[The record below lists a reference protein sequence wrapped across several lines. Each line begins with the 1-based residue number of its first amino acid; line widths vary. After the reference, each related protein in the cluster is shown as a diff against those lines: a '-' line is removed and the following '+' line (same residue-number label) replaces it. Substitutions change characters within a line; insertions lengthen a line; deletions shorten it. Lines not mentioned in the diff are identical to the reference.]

1 MSEAGSHIGSGLC
14 MVTSGLVAALD
25 PWPVAPE
32 GGSPMVEDSIGRSPE
47 VCLLQVLIPT

>member
-1 MSEAGSHIGSGLC
+1 MSEAGSHIGSDLC

-25 PWPVAPE
+25 RGLWAPE
-32 GGSPMVEDSIGRSPE
+32 GGSPVVEDSTGRSPE